1 MSPRRHLGHR
11 LPSSD
16 LTSCFWLFCRGAQI
30 KTRKRNI
37 AVPLDPGSFADA
49 VVAIFQDVKDG
60 DDVEKNLIAA
70 VKVRGQ

>member
-1 MSPRRHLGHR
+1 MLQPERGEALTSVSCRQGDTLGHR
-11 LPSSD
+11 L
-16 LTSCFWLFCRGAQI
+16 TSCLFCRGAQI

-60 DDVEKNLIAA
+60 DDVE
-70 VKVRGQ
+70 RT